1 MKVLILEALSHE
13 AVPDR
18 PFELVERKGLGHPD
32 SICDAIVEEAARAL
46 SRAYLDIFGSI
57 QHFNLDKGLL
67 AAGSASPRFGGGTV
81 EAPMRFIFG
90 DRAVYEHHG
99 RKVPVGEIL
108 ESTARRWFTENLRN
122 VDAERQLII
131 QNEVRPGSP
140 ELTGLFELREPSA
153 NDTSVAV
160 GFAPATETETLV
172 MEAER
177 FLNGKSFKERFPES
191 GEDVKVL
198 GVRRSGELDVTVAMA
213 FVDRFVPD
221 ETTYFSRKEEMR
233 RLVEEHLRGKSTRLS
248 GLRVHL
254 NTLDQRGRGSAGTY
268 LTVSG
273 TSAEGADS
281 GQVGRGNQL
290 CGWFSPG
297 RPTSNEAV
305 PGKNP
310 VAHVGKVYN
319 FLAQEIATRTAVLT
333 GVREVTVYLASQI
346 GKPLVE
352 PHMAA
357 VTLVLA
363 PGVVLEDV
371 GPGVEDI
378 VGSVLARAGRFA
390 REWVLGELAGTQGIK
405 TSIRG

>member
-1 MKVLILEALSHE
+1 MKVLIMEALSVE
-13 AVPDR
+13 AVQDR

-32 SICDAIVEEAARAL
+32 SICDAIVDEAARAL
-46 SRAYLDIFGSI
+46 SRTYLDTFGAI

-90 DRAVYEHHG
+90 DRAVYEHNG

-108 ESTARRWFTENLRN
+108 ESTARRWFAENLRY
-122 VDAERQLII
+122 VDSERQLVI

-140 ELTGLFELREPSA
+140 ELTGLFELAEPSA

-160 GFAPATETETLV
+160 GFAPATETEALV

-198 GVRRSGELDVTVAMA
+198 GVRRTSELDMTVAMA
-213 FVDRFVPD
+213 FVDRFVSD
-221 ETTYFSRKEEMR
+221 EAAYFSRKEEMR
-233 RLVEEHLRGKSTRLS
+233 RLLEEQLRTKSTRLS
-248 GLRVHL
+248 RLNVHL
-254 NTLDQRGRGSAGTY
+254 NTLDQQGHGSAGTY
-268 LTVSG
+268 LTVTG

-305 PGKNP
+305 AGKNP

-319 FLAQEIATRTAVLT
+319 FLAQEMATRTAVLT
-333 GVREVTVYLASQI
+333 GVREATVYLVSQI
-346 GKPLVE
+346 GRPLVK
-352 PHMAA
+352 PHMVA

-363 PGVVLEDV
+363 PDVELEEV
-371 GPGVEDI
+371 GPRVEDI
-378 VGSVLARAGRFA
+378 VETTLPRAAGFA
-390 REWVLGELAGTQGIK
+390 REWVLGELA
-405 TSIRG
+405 SA

>member
-1 MKVLILEALSHE
+1 MKVLIMEALSVE
-13 AVPDR
+13 AVQDR

-32 SICDAIVEEAARAL
+32 SICDAIVDEAARAL
-46 SRAYLDIFGSI
+46 SRTYLDTFGAI

-90 DRAVYEHHG
+90 DRAVYEHNG

-108 ESTARRWFTENLRN
+108 ESTARRWFAENLRY
-122 VDAERQLII
+122 VDSERQLVI

-140 ELTGLFELREPSA
+140 ELTGLFELAEPSA

-160 GFAPATETETLV
+160 GFAPATETEALV

-198 GVRRSGELDVTVAMA
+198 GVRRTSELDMTVAMA
-213 FVDRFVPD
+213 FVDRFVSD
-221 ETTYFSRKEEMR
+221 EATYFSRKEEMR
-233 RLVEEHLRGKSTRLS
+233 RLLEEHLRTKSTRLS
-248 GLRVHL
+248 RLNVHL
-254 NTLDQRGRGSAGTY
+254 NTLDQQGRGSAGTY
-268 LTVSG
+268 LTVTG

-305 PGKNP
+305 AGKNP

-333 GVREVTVYLASQI
+333 GVREATVYLVSQI
-346 GKPLVE
+346 GRPLVK
-352 PHMAA
+352 PHMVA

-363 PGVVLEDV
+363 PDVELEEV
-371 GPGVEDI
+371 GPRVEDI
-378 VGSVLARAGRFA
+378 VETTLPRAAGFA
-390 REWVLGELAGTQGIK
+390 REWVLGELA
-405 TSIRG
+405 SA